1 MLEPDIQEKVA
12 AKDSTLTGGS
22 SPRSALTLATRSRYS
37 SPDFKEPQEST
48 VDGTAKHRNVG
59 GNEEEQEEDEE
70 EANNAHRK
78 QEDSKNKVVPDDTPS
93 WMLMEDIFN
102 SVQVTRKTLRNIN
115 KKAPSEEAS
124 NVERDETPR
133 DVDFLASMKADA
145 EAMAAEDEFFKTL
158 SRWESE
164 MDIEERSPTERQRF
178 AHYLSDIFL
187 CSRLDALTSTA
198 SVVSIRKRVVREI
211 EKVEGISQWANR
223 EDMEDGEIGVVQE
236 NGGNKEGGG
245 GGGGGG
251 GGVAEEGKDE

>member
-1 MLEPDIQEKVA
+1 M
-12 AKDSTLTGGS
+12 
-22 SPRSALTLATRSRYS
+22 
-37 SPDFKEPQEST
+37 
-48 VDGTAKHRNVG
+48 DGTAKHRNVG

-164 MDIEERSPTERQRF
+164 MDIEERSPTERHSASRT
-178 AHYLSDIFL
+178 IFL
-187 CSRLDALTSTA
+187 TFSSAPD
-198 SVVSIRKRVVREI
+198 
-211 EKVEGISQWANR
+211 
-223 EDMEDGEIGVVQE
+223 
-236 NGGNKEGGG
+236 
-245 GGGGGG
+245 
-251 GGVAEEGKDE
+251 